1 MWDRLH
7 LLSMV
12 SRVWGLLGVS
22 GQRVPWEIQKPTSEP
37 EISILPLER
46 SAKWQGHQFCRSHC
60 ERRGN
65 ILRCTGSISWGED
78 MEDVCSIYFTSG
90 KFCNQLHLLFFHFPA
105 CSGHKVDHE
114 KDLTF
119 QKYEIYCLILRPS
132 IHWLHSI
139 QKCNTSHLYF
149 CFSEHYKLLN
159 LIFPS
164 SRMTFAVTWRTTDI
178 KIRSI

>member
-1 MWDRLH
+1 MRRNHKSLH
-7 LLSMV
+7 SWSISVMCVVWLVGV
-12 SRVWGLLGVS
+12 SVLGVP
-22 GQRVPWEIQKPTSEP
+22 RETQKPTSDP

-78 MEDVCSIYFTSG
+78 MEDVCSIYFSSG

-114 KDLTF
+114 KELTL
-119 QKYEIYCLILRPS
+119 QKYEIYCLIFRPS

-164 SRMTFAVTWRTTDI
+164 S
-178 KIRSI
+178 